1 MRGLHR
7 RPQAVVIYIGRYT
20 IPLLFVSVLMGFLL
34 IYKASAVLMA
44 VRSLDL
50 SQKSVVIDPGH
61 GGIDGGTHDGEG
73 LLQKDLNLEVA
84 LLLKAY
90 LESKSMRV
98 AMTRE
103 KDMSLEEYSD
113 LGGSRYRRDLAARRK
128 LINQSGADVLVSIH
142 VNSRPNR
149 PDSRG
154 VEVFYH
160 PKAEE
165 GMKLAASLS
174 QAIDRIVFR
183 SFLEADRLRIRI
195 LPGNFFVLREAAMPG
210 SLVEMGFITNPED
223 KKLLQD
229 PDYQKAMAFAIGVGI
244 IDYLRKSAIAGQT
257 MGPLRR
263 PFGKLL
269 RNR

>member
-1 MRGLHR
+1 
-7 RPQAVVIYIGRYT
+7 
-20 IPLLFVSVLMGFLL
+20 
-34 IYKASAVLMA
+34 
-44 VRSLDL
+44 
-50 SQKSVVIDPGH
+50 
-61 GGIDGGTHDGEG
+61 
-73 LLQKDLNLEVA
+73 
-84 LLLKAY
+84 
-90 LESKSMRV
+90 
-98 AMTRE
+98 MTRE

-174 QAIDRIVFR
+174 QPSIGSFSEVFWKQT
-183 SFLEADRLRIRI
+183 ALRIWI
-195 LPGNFFVLREAAMPG
+195 LPGNFFVLREAACARQSG
-210 SLVEMGFITNPED
+210 WMGFILYPED

-229 PDYQKAMAFAIGVGI
+229 PDLPKSHGAFAIGVGI

-257 MGPLRR
+257 VDPKRKT
-263 PFGKLL
+263 FGQTLE
-269 RNR
+269 NR